1 MRRLILPAIFLSALA
16 LFSMTACNPW
26 QYMTVNSPQLS
37 RNEFNQ
43 FVFENDTLR
52 LIYDMAGDGGQ
63 VTLRI
68 LNKTSQPLT
77 INWEKSAFIRNQ
89 QSISL
94 IDKDVII
101 HGRTIRYSRY
111 SSTFIGSF
119 PHSGDVG
126 LIPPGSEISND
137 LPTLAKTGPLQVYV
151 PDSLPQKKLAETN
164 GINSVKFRQL
174 HYDESGSPIR
184 FKAYLTFSIGHDN
197 KEFSLTNNFYVSD
210 VYQADGG
217 PESFSL
223 YHGHG
228 DQIYI
233 RQKTYIEGLAE
244 SPPTASSGIR

>member
-1 MRRLILPAIFLSALA
+1 MRRLILPAIILPTIV

-26 QYMTVNSPQLS
+26 QYMTVNSPQLT
-37 RNEFNQ
+37 RNDFNQ

-68 LNKTSQPLT
+68 RNKTSQPLM

-89 QSISL
+89 QSVSL

-111 SSTFIGSF
+111 TSAFIASF
-119 PHSGDVG
+119 PQPGNVG

-151 PDSLPQKKLAETN
+151 ADSLPQKTMAETN

-174 HYDESGSPIR
+174 HYDEAGSPIR
-184 FKAYLTFSIGHDN
+184 FKAYLTFTIGHDN

-217 PESFSL
+217 PASFSL

-233 RQKTYIEGLAE
+233 RQKTYNTGLAE

>member
-1 MRRLILPAIFLSALA
+1 MRRLILPAIILTAVA

-26 QYMTVNSPQLS
+26 QYMTVNSPQLT
-37 RNEFNQ
+37 RNDFNQ

-52 LIYDMAGDGGQ
+52 LIYDMAGDGGR

-68 LNKTSQPLT
+68 RNKTSQPLT

-89 QSISL
+89 QS
-94 IDKDVII
+94 V
-101 HGRTIRYSRY
+101 
-111 SSTFIGSF
+111 
-119 PHSGDVG
+119 
-126 LIPPGSEISND
+126 
-137 LPTLAKTGPLQVYV
+137 
-151 PDSLPQKKLAETN
+151 SLPQKTMAETN

-174 HYDESGSPIR
+174 HYDEAGSPIR
-184 FKAYLTFSIGHDN
+184 FKAYLTFTIGHDN

-217 PESFSL
+217 PASFSL

-233 RQKTYIEGLAE
+233 RQKTYNEGLAE